1 MGELKEFILNKLEQ
15 IHLKLYYDNPYPN
28 TEEGVFERLKD
39 TIRYEQIKEVVRMNP
54 DWDNE
59 ELGRELSDRIRKKTS
74 L

>member
-15 IHLKLYYDNPYPN
+15 IHLKLYYGNPYPN

-54 DWDNE
+54 DWDDE